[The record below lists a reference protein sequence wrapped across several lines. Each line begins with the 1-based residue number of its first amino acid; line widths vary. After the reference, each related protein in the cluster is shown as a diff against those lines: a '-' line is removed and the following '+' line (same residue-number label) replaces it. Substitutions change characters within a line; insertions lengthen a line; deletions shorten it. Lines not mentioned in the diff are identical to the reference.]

1 MTKEYKVVSQAEAQ
15 ARVDTK
21 HALSKAGVAFD
32 IQESTE
38 SLLNKIKEEQGKWQN
53 QRKQRSL
60 NPMT

>member
-38 SLLNKIKEEQGKWQN
+38 SLLNKIKEEQVKW
-53 QRKQRSL
+53 
-60 NPMT
+60 